1 VIKQEEFVDAG
12 YPGNRAWQL
21 APAFFFPG
29 ALLVWLLDKAVHNLH
44 ASPRD
49 FAAADFRN
57 RIIQSLSSSAQ
68 KKNAQSFAR
77 REWRSDEDEENPSHS
92 DQDNNARDENKE
104 GSDEDEKNPS
114 HSDQDNNARDE
125 NKEGSDEDEKNP
137 SHSDQDN
144 NARDENKEGSDERLE
159 EGSYHTSQSEQAA
172 ANGLANQKASL
183 GKLGILTALSIA
195 LHNLPEGAAVYIRWV
210 YLCVNSYLEMH
221 TYLHP
226 VAQHLSLVLAVQLLA
241 HPLALQ

>member
-1 VIKQEEFVDAG
+1 MFSFPSTRSHAHCSSDKTTRSTFVIKQEEFVDAG

-21 APAFFFPG
+21 APAFFFAG

-44 ASPRD
+44 ATPRD

-57 RIIQSLSSSAQ
+57 RIIQSLSSSAR
-68 KKNAQSFAR
+68 KKNAQSCAR
-77 REWRSDEDEENPSHS
+77 KEWRSERECQQLHSHQQPGHKQQSKSDEDEENPSHS

-104 GSDEDEKNPS
+104 GSDE
-114 HSDQDNNARDE
+114 R
-125 NKEGSDEDEKNP
+125 
-137 SHSDQDN
+137 
-144 NARDENKEGSDERLE
+144 RE
-159 EGSYHTSQSEQAA
+159 EGSHHTSQSEQAA
-172 ANGLANQKASL
+172 ANGLANQKAASL

-221 TYLHP
+221 IYLHP